1 MCVKTHKNQHMNV
14 YKNFIRNHQNLE
26 ATKMSFKKSMD
37 KQTIVH
43 PDMKYYS
50 AKLQEDTEE
59 S

>member
-1 MCVKTHKNQHMNV
+1 MNV

-26 ATKMSFKKSMD
+26 VTKMSFKKSMD